1 MKTKLFALISLLL
14 LLTSCSS
21 GVTSDRF
28 FTLDF
33 YETEVIPSTTYIE
46 RGEIAAVEFYAAVEF
61 SGIEVLAAKV
71 AEDDTLTVTVYKFD
85 TDYKTTLQ
93 KGKKVESATFRGY
106 ESRDSLMMSFKTAPK
121 GKYLLTFSTKSNAGI
136 GLAAYPSESAKGEV
150 KFYLNGTEY
159 TDGAFYA
166 GVIFNGDRLNKNYFK
181 NEAPTP
187 PVTPSE
193 PIPEVPVAP
202 ETPTNPEE
210 TLPEGGMPETEETE

>member
-93 KGKKVESATFRGY
+93 KGKKVETGRKNLCKLKRVAKIFTPVEKRCG
-106 ESRDSLMMSFKTAPK
+106 KTCGDC
-121 GKYLLTFSTKSNAGI
+121 GK
-136 GLAAYPSESAKGEV
+136 V
-150 KFYLNGTEY
+150 
-159 TDGAFYA
+159 
-166 GVIFNGDRLNKNYFK
+166 
-181 NEAPTP
+181 
-187 PVTPSE
+187 
-193 PIPEVPVAP
+193 
-202 ETPTNPEE
+202 
-210 TLPEGGMPETEETE
+210 